1 MWHPEVLPPEW
12 APAAAELEELGLLS
26 DACLVGG
33 TGLALHFG
41 HRASNDLELMLPVPF
56 ATGGVRDRLKGQPGL
71 RILELTPDSLRATLR
86 GITVSFRHDSNPLLF
101 PTDPLAGLQV
111 ADARDIACMKIAAI
125 AQRGTRYDFVDLHAA
140 STRFGLASLL
150 ELFRRKYAA
159 AADNRTHILASLTH
173 FDEAE
178 NEPMPRML
186 IPREW
191 DAVRTYF
198 AREVAALR

>member
-12 APAAAELEELGLLS
+12 APAAAELEGLGLLS

-41 HRASNDLELMLPVPF
+41 HRASNDLELQLALPF
-56 ATGGVRDRLKGQPGL
+56 STEGVRDRLKGQPGL
-71 RILELTPDSLRATLR
+71 RILALSPDALRATVR
-86 GITVSFRHDSNPLLF
+86 GVTVSFRHDGDPLLF

-111 ADARDIACMKIAAI
+111 ADARDIACMTIAAL
-125 AQRGTRYDFVDLHAA
+125 ALRGTRNDFVDLHAA

-150 ELFRRKYAA
+150 ELFRRKYASA
-159 AADNRTHILASLTH
+159 TGNSAHILASLTK

-178 NEPMPRML
+178 AEPMPRML
-186 IPREW
+186 IPLEW
-191 DAVRTYF
+191 DAVRGYF
-198 AREVAALR
+198 AREVASLP